1 LSGLICHWKGD
12 PMEKR
17 FLNEREVAEL
27 TGISLSKLRADRS
40 VGRKLF
46 PFVKIGASVRYSLA
60 DVLKT
65 MERRTIRLAE

>member
-1 LSGLICHWKGD
+1 
-12 PMEKR
+12 MEKR

-27 TGISLSKLRADRS
+27 TGLSLSTLRADRS
-40 VGRKLF
+40 TSRKLF